1 GQGGQYVLVGGA
13 NDGGLGGEVVQH
25 CRLGDPR
32 TLGDP
37 GEGGSAVAVLGDPV
51 DGDLDELGTP
61 RLLGQGGFAPVP
73 GLLPSCHEAQST
85 VRSNNQP
92 IGQQV
97 SWVKNVPHA
106 NIDDESSHWSAAS
119 GCWRSSPW

>member
-1 GQGGQYVLVGGA
+1 PVYPLFPYTTLFRSRRTHVLGQGGQYVLVGGA

-73 GLLPSCHEAQST
+73 GLLRSCHEAQST
-85 VRSNNQP
+85 VRSNN
-92 IGQQV
+92 
-97 SWVKNVPHA
+97 
-106 NIDDESSHWSAAS
+106 
-119 GCWRSSPW
+119 